1 MQNQLKQSVGF
12 KSTNSVLS
20 EKDKITP
27 EIYYVGIHLNEEEK
41 GPYSEKFTVL
51 RSEIKYNTK

>member
-1 MQNQLKQSVGF
+1 MQNQLKQAVGF

-27 EIYYVGIHLNEEEK
+27 EIHYVGIHLTEEEK
-41 GPYSEKFTVL
+41 GSYNEHFTGL
-51 RSEIKYNTK
+51 KREIKYNTK

>member
-12 KSTNSVLS
+12 KSINSVLS

-27 EIYYVGIHLNEEEK
+27 EIHYVGIHLIEEEK
-41 GPYSEKFTVL
+41 GPYNENFTAL
-51 RSEIKYNTK
+51 KREIKYNTK